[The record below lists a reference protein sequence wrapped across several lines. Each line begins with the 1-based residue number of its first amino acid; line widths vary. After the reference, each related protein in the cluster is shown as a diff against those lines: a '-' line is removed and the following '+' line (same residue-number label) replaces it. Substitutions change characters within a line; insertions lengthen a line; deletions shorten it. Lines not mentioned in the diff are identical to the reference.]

1 MHCCHEDMWKL
12 NDSAGGSRLRP
23 LQQAGH
29 SPGDPSERKRDPAA
43 FLLTLLSG
51 TCGFGAMRV
60 PHSCGQV
67 GPMVEARD

>member
-1 MHCCHEDMWKL
+1 MTSPADRGCARFSK
-12 NDSAGGSRLRP
+12 RV
-23 LQQAGH
+23 H